1 MSLPVTAQ
9 AGERLFSKGMTALL
23 VAQFISA
30 LADNALLFAAIALMK
45 SQRYP
50 DWTIPLLQEFFVIAF
65 ILFAPFVGP
74 IADAFPK
81 GRVMLYSNAV
91 RFSGASAMLLGVP
104 PLICY
109 GIVGLGAAAY
119 SPAKFGILRQ
129 LVDEKRL
136 IKANSLIEGSTI
148 VAILLGAVLGGQLA
162 DLSITWALIFVV
174 ACYACAVLINF
185 FIPRLPIVH
194 PLERFDPI
202 ALVKDFVAGVKVLFR
217 LPDARF
223 SLLGTSLF
231 WGSGATLRFMLV
243 AWVPVA
249 LGIVDNSTAANL
261 SGVVAIGI
269 ALGAA
274 LAARFITLAS
284 VNRVLMF
291 GAICGVL
298 VFALSQASS
307 FYPSVALL
315 IGVGLCGG
323 LFAIPLNAL
332 LQEKGHETVGAGHAI
347 AVQNFC
353 ENIAMLLMLGAYIV
367 LLRIGLSVPTAGA
380 AVGGILFAGMM
391 LIGASRLWGG
401 LKSRAA

>member
-1 MSLPVTAQ
+1 MSKRRQRP
-9 AGERLFSKGMTALL
+9 LFSTGMNALL

-45 SQRYP
+45 SQHYP
-50 DWTIPLLQEFFVIAF
+50 NWSIPLLQEFFVIAF
-65 ILFAPFVGP
+65 IVFAPFVGP
-74 IADAFPK
+74 IADAYPK
-81 GRVMLYSNAV
+81 GRVMLYSNAI
-91 RFSGASAMLLGVP
+91 RLGGASAMLFGVP

-119 SPAKFGILRQ
+119 SPAKYGILRQ
-129 LVDEKRL
+129 LVAEERL

-162 DLSITWALIFVV
+162 DLSITWALVFVA
-174 ACYACAVLINF
+174 ACYAVAMMINF
-185 FIPRLPIVH
+185 FIPKLPIVH
-194 PLERFDPI
+194 PLDHFDPI
-202 ALVKDFVAGVKVLFR
+202 TLAKDFAAGVKVLLK

-223 SLLGTSLF
+223 SVLGTSLF

-249 LGIVDNSTAANL
+249 LGVVDNSTAANL

-274 LAARFITLAS
+274 LAARFITLA
-284 VNRVLMF
+284 NIDRVLVF
-291 GAICGVL
+291 GAISGVL
-298 VFALSQASS
+298 VFALSQANS

-323 LFAIPLNAL
+323 LFAVPLNAL

-353 ENIAMLLMLGAYIV
+353 ENIAMLLMLGAYIA
-367 LLRIGLSVPTAGA
+367 LLRVGLSVPTAGA
-380 AVGGILFAGMM
+380 AVGGILFAGM
-391 LIGASRLWGG
+391 LWIGASRLWGG
-401 LKSRAA
+401 LKAGAAE